1 MSFGN
6 VIIFGINRNIAV
18 FVLIIFTNKFFPN
31 FSLSESS
38 LSCPGLL
45 TCGLTRRL
53 ILIFRFKLLQMRA
66 QGSKMLYRLWLQWK
80 KKVFLWTCYVNV
92 FYMTFSCD
100 LGTQPNSYTNEGSQ
114 YMVSEPFGPKFN
126 MKSIM
131 KELLKW
137 FFLKNQI

>member
-66 QGSKMLYRLWLQWK
+66 QGSGYGCNEK

-100 LGTQPNSYTNEGSQ
+100 LGTQPNRYTNEGSQ

-131 KELLKW
+131 KELLKC